1 MLIGGEVNISS
12 PSFPNRYP
20 PNQQCLYYFNAPDQ
34 ASYSILIEQL
44 ILVDLLGNGVISRD
58 IFLLGNGSVTG
69 QHVIFQA
76 PRYVTPGTAMFI
88 GHRQMWAIF
97 QSDYVYHQKGF
108 RLHISRVPVNTT
120 CHEEEI
126 FCNSGES
133 CYKDTLF
140 YTGIIEPHEAYHII
154 QICQRCRNEDF
165 WCRTGTGCIRQEF
178 VCDNHMHC
186 LDGSDEFDC
195 PKTEWIHM
203 ETDDKTYLTSPNYP
217 GHHPLRVNCTW
228 FFTASDEG
236 NTFKITFI
244 DVELNYDYLAIGET
258 HEVYS
263 NTAAHIDYWFSP
275 ETLWINNT
283 HMWVRFSAY
292 YWTETLRG
300 FFIQVERT
308 NNKASCLEN
317 EFTCGNGI
325 TCLDRS
331 MVCNTYAQ
339 CYDGSDEDEN
349 CEYCGSEQ
357 VNITFDRPGVLHSI
371 PVYPHP
377 YPYGISCQW
386 FIYAQDEGFIVLIF
400 KHLTITTNYDF
411 LTIGVGDIISHDTT
425 VFHFSGEGMP
435 NSLTLN
441 TTSGWMTF
449 QTMSGWWEGF
459 IIELHLS
466 AVYVPCGTGEYLCD
480 SGYGCLNQSLLC
492 DNNPQC
498 LNGSDEIGCDLCG
511 ADSISLQENETIFL
525 PSPNYPQPPPS
536 NILCTWTIITAPDHL
551 GRPSLVFK
559 DFSLNDGY
567 DFVEVKQLNDKVFTA
582 TGDYVP
588 ESITSGDNSLTVIF
602 DTETWSL
609 GHRGFMLELFLNSEN
624 ATCNTGDF
632 TCQDTSFV
640 LICLHGYQRCDGEPL
655 CPDKSDEMECG
666 ECGKRYIRIGSDEE
680 VVTLSS
686 PGFPEL
692 YRNEILCTW
701 TVSAT
706 GSRHILLMIDT
717 FHLEDGFDFLSVGNG
732 DSSAVG
738 IESTIV
744 KLTGMIKLRTITSVG
759 ESMWLQFATDRTG
772 RTKGFNVNFT
782 QVLGYEDICSDD
794 QFDCGDGF
802 CIEPQAKCDG
812 FNDCLNNAEEITCA
826 YITCPGSYLC
836 NSMDAI
842 DTRMC
847 VTMGEVCDGKYDCM
861 VGDDEESCDKNRCP
875 NGCSCEYSE
884 DELIIH
890 CDEGWTTD
898 TLGGVPKIT
907 QSLYLLNGNI
917 SKLTPGLFK
926 GLFQLKIISLAK
938 NGIGEF
944 EERAFDGLGS
954 ITWLDLSYNRFMVLN
969 KRLFEDFKNLRQLFM
984 LDIPLTYIH
993 NTAFEGLNRLQT
1005 LVLVRSKDVNQK
1017 LEFTSGAFR
1026 EIKELEILY
1035 TDDHRLCCNFDNLQ
1049 KCEVLSPQPPLFNCG
1064 SLMQN
1069 NVLRVFMWL
1078 LGLSAL
1084 IGNFAVILWRFKEKP
1099 TKRSAAHAIQ
1109 NFMISNLAASDFL
1122 MGIYMVIL
1130 ASVDVYYGDEYF
1142 IYSDSW
1148 RSGKLCKFTGFLS
1161 LISGEAS
1168 VAFLT
1173 LISFDRFMAAVF
1185 PFSRFRFTLKT
1196 IQITALILW
1205 CICFIISIVPIVLAG
1220 PNSDFYDLSDVCI
1233 GLPLITRPSSY
1244 ELQATGIGNK
1254 MFDIPVARD
1263 TKPAWYFSIA
1273 IFLGVNLACFLS
1285 IMVFYIAIFVRLK
1298 QSAKRV
1304 RRGKSHRDEKRMAIK
1319 MAVVVGTDFLCWM
1332 PVILMGLLS
1341 QTGLVV
1347 IPLEAYTWSVV
1358 FIIPINSSLNPY
1370 LYTIATLVA
1379 SRKNRVGGETSS
1391 TMSQVDKGNT
1401 GNTIMSTMSG
1411 PPGGRADDVGP
1422 NLPECDG

>member
-1 MLIGGEVNISS
+1 M
-12 PSFPNRYP
+12 
-20 PNQQCLYYFNAPDQ
+20 
-34 ASYSILIEQL
+34 
-44 ILVDLLGNGVISRD
+44 
-58 IFLLGNGSVTG
+58 
-69 QHVIFQA
+69 
-76 PRYVTPGTAMFI
+76 
-88 GHRQMWAIF
+88 
-97 QSDYVYHQKGF
+97 
-108 RLHISRVPVNTT
+108 
-120 CHEEEI
+120 
-126 FCNSGES
+126 
-133 CYKDTLF
+133 
-140 YTGIIEPHEAYHII
+140 
-154 QICQRCRNEDF
+154 
-165 WCRTGTGCIRQEF
+165 
-178 VCDNHMHC
+178 
-186 LDGSDEFDC
+186 
-195 PKTEWIHM
+195 
-203 ETDDKTYLTSPNYP
+203 
-217 GHHPLRVNCTW
+217 
-228 FFTASDEG
+228 
-236 NTFKITFI
+236 IT
-244 DVELNYDYLAIGET
+244 
-258 HEVYS
+258 
-263 NTAAHIDYWFSP
+263 
-275 ETLWINNT
+275 
-283 HMWVRFSAY
+283 
-292 YWTETLRG
+292 
-300 FFIQVERT
+300 
-308 NNKASCLEN
+308 
-317 EFTCGNGI
+317 
-325 TCLDRS
+325 
-331 MVCNTYAQ
+331 
-339 CYDGSDEDEN
+339 
-349 CEYCGSEQ
+349 EYCGSEQ

-400 KHLTITTNYDF
+400 KYLTISTNNDF
-411 LTIGVGDIISHDTT
+411 LTVGVGDIISDDTT

-449 QTMSGWWEGF
+449 E
-459 IIELHLS
+459 
-466 AVYVPCGTGEYLCD
+466 
-480 SGYGCLNQSLLC
+480 N
-492 DNNPQC
+492 
-498 LNGSDEIGCDLCG
+498 LCG
-511 ADSISLQENETIFL
+511 DDTISLPEDDTVFL
-525 PSPNYPQPPPS
+525 SSPNYPHPPPS
-536 NILCTWTIITAPDHL
+536 DILCTWTIIAAPDHL
-551 GRPSLVFK
+551 GRPSVIFK
-559 DFSLNDGY
+559 DFSLHDGW
-567 DFVEVKQLNDKVFTA
+567 DFMEVWQLDEKVFIA

-588 ESITSGDNSLTVIF
+588 ESITSGGSGLTVIF
-602 DTETWSL
+602 DTVTWTV
-609 GHRGFMLELFLNSEN
+609 GHRGFMLELYLNSEN

-655 CPDKSDEMECG
+655 CPDKSDELECG

-680 VVTLSS
+680 VVILSS

-717 FHLEDGFDFLSVGNG
+717 FLLEDGFDFLSVGNG

-738 IESTIV
+738 SESTIV
-744 KLTGMIKLRTITSVG
+744 KLTGKIKLRTITSLL

-772 RTKGFNVNFT
+772 RAKGFNVNFT

-802 CIEPQAKCDG
+802 CIDPQAKCDG

-836 NSMDAI
+836 NSMDAS

-861 VGDDEESCDKNRCP
+861 MGDDEESCDRKRCP

-890 CDEGWTTD
+890 CDEGWTTN

-907 QSLYLLNGNI
+907 QSLYLQNGNVSI
-917 SKLTPGLFK
+917 LTSGLFK
-926 GLFQLKIISLAK
+926 GFSQLQIISLAK

-944 EERAFDGLGS
+944 EERSFDGLGS
-954 ITWLDLSYNRFMVLN
+954 ITWLDLSYNSFMTLHNRF
-969 KRLFEDFKNLRQLFM
+969 FEDLENLQ
-984 LDIPLTYIH
+984 
-993 NTAFEGLNRLQT
+993 Q

-1069 NVLRVFMWL
+1069 NVLRVFMWI

-1099 TKRSAAHAIQ
+1099 TKRSAAHSIQ

-1254 MFDIPVARD
+1254 MFDIPVAKD
-1263 TKPAWYFSIA
+1263 TEPAWYFSIA

-1285 IMVFYIAIFVRLK
+1285 IVVFYTAVFVRLK

-1304 RRGKSHRDEKRMAIK
+1304 RKGKGHRDERRMAIK

-1332 PVILMGLLS
+1332 PVILMGVLS

-1358 FIIPINSSLNPY
+1358 LSSQLI
-1370 LYTIATLVA
+1370 LH
-1379 SRKNRVGGETSS
+1379 
-1391 TMSQVDKGNT
+1391 
-1401 GNTIMSTMSG
+1401 
-1411 PPGGRADDVGP
+1411 
-1422 NLPECDG
+1422 